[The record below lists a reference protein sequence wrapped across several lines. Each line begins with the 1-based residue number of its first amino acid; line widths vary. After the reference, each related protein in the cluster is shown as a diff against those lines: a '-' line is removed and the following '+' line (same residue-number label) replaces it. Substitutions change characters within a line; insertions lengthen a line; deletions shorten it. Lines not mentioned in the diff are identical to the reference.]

1 MANALA
7 KGYICELSASHNTP
21 THCPH
26 CMSRIKQNDKEI
38 NISNI
43 PTFLSEQV
51 NCVKTVSHLVLKPQ
65 LTSYI
70 VLNNIVKEFASEVPR
85 DSLIR
90 DDLLHHDDTDSET
103 DGGEMSQDD

>member
-1 MANALA
+1 MSSQPL
-7 KGYICELSASHNTP
+7 IILLP
-21 THCPH
+21 TVHTACQGLNKI
-26 CMSRIKQNDKEI
+26 IKKLTYPIFQL
-38 NISNI
+38 
-43 PTFLSEQV
+43 FLSEQV
-51 NCVKTVSHLVLKPQ
+51 NCVKTVSHLVLKPK

-70 VLNNIVKEFASEVPR
+70 VLNNIVEEFASEVPQ